1 MKNLSLVLNIVLLVA
16 VGVLYYLHFSTPS
29 GSTVNSAG
37 EVRPASDLQI
47 AYINSDTVL
56 KYYDYLKVS
65 RDRLEAKTKKM
76 EQDLRNRAQG
86 LQNEFAAYQRNVSN
100 MTLGQVKATEE
111 DLAKKQQNYQ
121 MYQQSLQQEI
131 MQEEATLNKALYD
144 RITAFLDKY
153 GKEKGI
159 QVVLKFDPTSDVLH
173 VAEGLDISQDVIKGL
188 NEEYKN
194 ENAGGKTDTTTSK
207 GTK

>member
-16 VGVLYYLHFSTPS
+16 VGVLYYLHFATPATTAKS
-29 GSTVNSAG
+29 DEA
-37 EVRPASDLQI
+37 RPASDLQI

-65 RDRLEAKTKKM
+65 RDQLETKTKKM

-111 DLAKKQQNYQ
+111 DLAKKQQNFQ
-121 MYQQSLQQEI
+121 MYQQSLQQEM

-153 GKEKGI
+153 GKEKGL
-159 QVVLKFDPTSDVLH
+159 QVVLKYDPTSDVLH
-173 VAEGLDISQDVIKGL
+173 VSEGLDISQDVINGL
-188 NEEYKN
+188 NEEYKV
-194 ENAGGKTDTTTSK
+194 EKGGGKTDTTSTKGSK
-207 GTK
+207 